1 MAPIRID
8 MKRILCPVDFSEFSL
23 RALERAAPLAD
34 WFDAEVVALHV
45 IPFLTPPGPG
55 LPYFPAPLQTT
66 KEQEAQAE
74 RDLKDLV
81 APFVAE
87 GVDVKTRVRR
97 GDAWREILAEAEGLS
112 ADLVVMG
119 THGRSGFEHLLLG
132 SVTEK
137 VVRRATCPVL
147 TVSNLPAPPRVGPLF
162 RRVLCAADLTE
173 ASAHTI
179 DFALALAEENQADV
193 TLLHVI
199 EELARPGLGGEALP
213 GRARDRAPAPRPHRA
228 GAGPP
233 PWRRHERVSGLVR
246 GPGAGGGRH
255 GLARDPPRSGG
266 DGRRPDRDGSSRP
279 RTARS
284 DALWLDLQP
293 RDSSGRVPR
302 AGRARNQG
310 SPNGMRRAGGAVVG
324 GRRRGASSGRQP
336 MRTTMR
342 YEGRAEA
349 GSVLAEEL
357 RGLGLGPCVVAGIP
371 REGLMVAARVAET
384 LGAPL
389 VAVHASK
396 LYLPREPELPFGALA
411 EDGHAVLDYRA
422 TVTLGLG
429 ESDIEE
435 IKAAVAREMASR
447 IASYPGPRL
456 ADYVPR
462 DAVVIVDEGLATG
475 LTMQAA
481 IGYARRLGATA
492 IVAAAPCAS
501 DRAAYEVGS
510 LLSRSDDRLV
520 CLVAD
525 PDFRAVSDYYRDFRP
540 ASDQQVAQLL
550 AQHAPA
556 STTPGRIAGAP
567 APAPGS
573 ASDTP

>member
-34 WFDAEVVALHV
+34 WFNAEVVALHV

-199 EELARPGLGGEALP
+199 EGLPDQASGARLYLAVPEIGPLRRDLTEQ
-213 GRARDRAPAPRPHRA
+213 ARDRLRGAVTSESRA
-228 GAGPP
+228 
-233 PWRRHERVSGLVR
+233 WCEVRERVEVG
-246 GPGAGGGRH
+246 
-255 GLARDPPRSGG
+255 
-266 DGRRPDRDGSSRP
+266 
-279 RTARS
+279 TAWR
-284 DALWLDLQP
+284 AIL
-293 RDSSGRVPR
+293 RV
-302 AGRARNQG
+302 
-310 SPNGMRRAGGAVVG
+310 
-324 GRRRGASSGRQP
+324 
-336 MRTTMR
+336 
-342 YEGRAEA
+342 
-349 GSVLAEEL
+349 AEETDADL
-357 RGLGLGPCVVAGIP
+357 IVMGAHAHGPLGRMLFGSTSSHVIRQAACPVLVVRETKARQTGCAVREGQSSVVAGEEP
-371 REGLMVAARVAET
+371 R
-384 LGAPL
+384 PD
-389 VAVHASK
+389 AS
-396 LYLPREPELPFGALA
+396 PCE
-411 EDGHAVLDYRA
+411 
-422 TVTLGLG
+422 
-429 ESDIEE
+429 
-435 IKAAVAREMASR
+435 
-447 IASYPGPRL
+447 
-456 ADYVPR
+456 
-462 DAVVIVDEGLATG
+462 
-475 LTMQAA
+475 
-481 IGYARRLGATA
+481 RR
-492 IVAAAPCAS
+492 
-501 DRAAYEVGS
+501 
-510 LLSRSDDRLV
+510 
-520 CLVAD
+520 
-525 PDFRAVSDYYRDFRP
+525 
-540 ASDQQVAQLL
+540 
-550 AQHAPA
+550 
-556 STTPGRIAGAP
+556 
-567 APAPGS
+567 
-573 ASDTP
+573 